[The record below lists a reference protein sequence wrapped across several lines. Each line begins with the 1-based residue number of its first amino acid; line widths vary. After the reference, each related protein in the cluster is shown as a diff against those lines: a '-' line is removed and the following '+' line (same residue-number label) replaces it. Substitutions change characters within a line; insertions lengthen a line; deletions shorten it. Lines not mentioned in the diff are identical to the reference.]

1 MICYD
6 LWPST
11 ALTADQSGS
20 SSPGSNHPLVTSGCS
35 CQLGVGILSL
45 RPSSV
50 KRINVLSTTLKSQ
63 AREGMPCCPSFT
75 GPKGNGGWGRR
86 TDHWIEGA
94 LTILL
99 SLAPPKAFSW
109 PVAKRPFLL
118 AVLSEHPYLRLTVR
132 WWLRRGKRKR
142 GRGEQMSGFC
152 HRIFRALYSAASEVH
167 HRHTSPPPSFQI
179 RLFSSAADIEQN
191 PETGY
196 QLHVTPMCGP

>member
-1 MICYD
+1 MRVCPVALVLLD
-6 LWPST
+6 L
-11 ALTADQSGS
+11 
-20 SSPGSNHPLVTSGCS
+20 
-35 CQLGVGILSL
+35 
-45 RPSSV
+45 R
-50 KRINVLSTTLKSQ
+50 
-63 AREGMPCCPSFT
+63 
-75 GPKGNGGWGRR
+75 GNGGWSRR

-132 WWLRRGKRKR
+132 WRFAKRKERERER
-142 GRGEQMSGFC
+142 GRGSKCLDFVTEF
-152 HRIFRALYSAASEVH
+152 SERCILQRVRGH
-167 HRHTSPPPSFQI
+167 HRHTSPPPRFQI